1 MGEIYCFNIFIVVNC
16 EADFFNEMKDLEIY
30 INIGIENLLK
40 EILIIF
46 YL

>member
-16 EADFFNEMKDLEIY
+16 EADFFNEMKDLEI
-30 INIGIENLLK
+30 NIGIENLLK